1 MHKYCKLSQYKTEK
15 ILRYFSEDLTATQTS
30 KLTRLN
36 RKTVNRFYRLF
47 REKIFRFSQTQLPVS
62 GEVELDESYFGGRFK
77 GKPGRGSQNKI
88 PVFGILKRN
97 GKVYTQIIPNASA
110 KVLKPIIKRRVEAK
124 STIYTDRFKSY
135 DGLIFDGYEHYRIN
149 HSKEFARGRNH
160 INGIESFWSFAKR
173 RLNKLN
179 RIRAEHFYL
188 HIKECEFR
196 FNYRHKNLYD
206 ILRKVLKKY

>member
-1 MHKYCKLSQYKTEK
+1 MHKYCKLSEFKIK
-15 ILRYFSEDLTATQTS
+15 NILRGFSEDLTATQTS
-30 KLTRLN
+30 KLARVN
-36 RKTVNRFYRLF
+36 RNTVNRFYRIF
-47 REKIFRFSQTQLPVS
+47 RERIFKLCQTQLSFS

-88 PVFGILKRN
+88 PVFGILKRS

-124 STIYTDRFKSY
+124 SIIYTDRFKSY

-179 RIRAEHFYL
+179 GIRPEHFYL

-196 FNYRHKNLYD
+196 FNNRHKNLYD
-206 ILRKVLKKY
+206 ILRKVLKKH